1 MDYRPPPPPQA
12 RFSPI
17 ALSRTPTPMPPPPSI
32 LKNGEG
38 VGGRGGRPP
47 PSPHPKRQRSASFK
61 NMLVDECDEVQTVA
75 TVPDNVSD
83 TASEASSNGGYNN
96 QPPVLDFMGTMCV
109 ASAWFTSCFP
119 CAVVDINDT
128 DDRVV
133 HNLSRES
140 AMNFMYANKND
151 SLFECINSRR
161 SVTPECNAV
170 SDGREV
176 IIGSSAAVEQK
187 SNSAFISQQRPEKA
201 RSESKIL
208 CIPSMIEEDDS
219 SDDETMDVVA
229 LESDAA
235 KMNMFGDYTHE
246 RLESGT
252 TTHNRGKA
260 AATTATSTTYSPSIQ
275 CSQPTKKKRFGMKN
289 PFGRKKSII
298 S

>member
-1 MDYRPPPPPQA
+1 M
-12 RFSPI
+12 
-17 ALSRTPTPMPPPPSI
+17 PPSI

-38 VGGRGGRPP
+38 GGRGGRPP

-61 NMLVDECDEVQTVA
+61 NMLVDECDEVQTVT

-83 TASEASSNGGYNN
+83 TASEASSNVSYNN
-96 QPPVLDFMGTMCV
+96 HPPILDFMGTMCV

-151 SLFECINSRR
+151 RLFECIKSHR
-161 SVTPECNAV
+161 SIAPECNAV
-170 SDGREV
+170 SDGRKIV
-176 IIGSSAAVEQK
+176 NGSSAAVEQK
-187 SNSAFISQQRPEKA
+187 SNSASISQQRPEKA
-201 RSESKIL
+201 KSETKIL
-208 CIPSMIEEDDS
+208 CIPSIIEEDDS
-219 SDDETMDVVA
+219 GDDETMDVVA

-235 KMNMFGDYTHE
+235 KMNMLDLHE
-246 RLESGT
+246 RLDSGTT
-252 TTHNRGKA
+252 TTHNRGIAAAA
-260 AATTATSTTYSPSIQ
+260 AATTRTNYSPSLP
-275 CSQPTKKKRFGMKN
+275 CSQPTTKKRFVMKN